1 MNSIVIDAS
10 VALKWFLKN
19 EKDRD
24 KAKLLLKQFADGK
37 IKFIVPTL
45 WLYEIAN
52 VFKSNIAQKMMSK
65 ITAKRY
71 LKKIKDLDI
80 VSVDFDSVVDAALN
94 LSVKLGISVYDA
106 AYIALSKSQN
116 LPFYTADQKLL
127 DKIPVSFKKVYNLAK
142 LDTEAN

>member
-10 VALKWFLKN
+10 VALKWFLKD

-52 VFKSNIAQKMMSK
+52 VFKSNVSRKLISK
-65 ITAKRY
+65 IAAKRY
-71 LKKIKDLDI
+71 LRKIKDLDI
-80 VSVDFDSVVDAALN
+80 VSVDFDSIVDTAFN

-106 AYIALSKSQN
+106 AYLALSKSQN
-116 LPFYTADQKLL
+116 LPFFSADQKLL
-127 DKIPVSFKKVYNLAK
+127 DKIPANFKKVYGLAK
-142 LDTEAN
+142 LETVAN

>member
-1 MNSIVIDAS
+1 MNSVVIDAS
-10 VALKWFLKN
+10 VALKWFLKK

-24 KAKLLLKQFADGK
+24 KARLLLRQFADGK
-37 IKFIVPTL
+37 IKFIVPSL

-52 VFKSNIAQKMMSK
+52 AFKSNIYQKMISK
-65 ITAKRY
+65 VTAKRY
-71 LKKIKDLDI
+71 LRQVKDLDI
-80 VSVDFDSVVDAALN
+80 VSVDFEPIVDTAFN

-106 AYIALSKSQN
+106 AYISLSKSQN